1 MLASASPARL
11 ETLTRA
17 GLRPQVIV
25 SAVDEDAFTATKV
38 TELVAVLAQAK
49 AEAVA
54 AVLPE
59 DGDVLVVACD
69 SLLDLDGRPL
79 GKPAT
84 PEEAI
89 QRWQEMRG
97 RTGHLHTG
105 HHVIGR
111 LDGQTRSVAAVA
123 TTEVRFA
130 DVTDAEI
137 GAYVATGEPQQ
148 VAGAFTIDGLGG
160 AFVTGITGD
169 HHNVVGISLPL
180 LRRLFAELGVGWHT
194 LWA

>member
-1 MLASASPARL
+1 VLASASPARL

>member
-194 LWA
+194 LGA